1 MRAAARAWII
11 AIVSSLIFAGII
23 SLTRALDG
31 LSEPRTIVNV
41 ADNSDVET
49 EFDAFI
55 RRIDFPCVGAKAALA
70 AGSIETITA
79 RDITSSWDDLR
90 IHEHLCAFSKK
101 LRDDSRSFRSFA
113 VLFEQPH
120 ALDEL
125 VFEKIMWT
133 RLQSIQDKDHWLSY
147 RPDARVARDPNSPD
161 FAFSVGGEAYFV
173 VGMHP
178 GSSRQSRRTPMHA
191 LIFNPFMQFQ
201 QLREAGKYS
210 RMSDV
215 VRSRDIAV
223 CGSENPMLADH
234 GTAPVAR
241 QFSGRTV
248 GEDWRCP
255 LRPAGTTAA

>member
-1 MRAAARAWII
+1 
-11 AIVSSLIFAGII
+11 L
-23 SLTRALDG
+23 
-31 LSEPRTIVNV
+31 NV
-41 ADNSDVET
+41 ASNSDVET
-49 EFDAFI
+49 EFRGFI
-55 RRIDFPCVGAKAALA
+55 RRMDFPCVGAKAALA

-79 RDITSSWDDLR
+79 RDITSSWDDVR
-90 IHEHLCAFSKK
+90 IHEELCAFSRK
-101 LRDDSRSFRSFA
+101 LQDDARSFLSFA
-113 VLFEQPH
+113 VLFQQPH
-120 ALDEL
+120 ALDEQT
-125 VFEKIMWT
+125 FEKIMWA

-178 GSSRQSRRTPMHA
+178 GSSRQSRRMPMPV
-191 LIFNPFMQFQ
+191 LVFNPFMQFQ
-201 QLREAGKYS
+201 QLREAGRYG
-210 RMSDV
+210 RMSEV
-215 VRSRDIAV
+215 VRTRDAQM

-241 QFSGRTV
+241 QFSGRIV